1 MEFNYCFITNCKGND
16 MGIMLKDKFGSTF
29 AEMSK
34 LSHAAAKID
43 ETKVYEEANLQ
54 LRPYMW
60 GLLDEAFNSESGL
73 GNIEN
78 FKAFYDSVVKEG
90 KTGLILMEHYT
101 NLDLPGILYL
111 LEKNGEDWAKD
122 MASRIVAVAGMKLNE
137 ASAGVRAFTEGFT
150 RVVIYPTRSLN
161 AVEGKEISEEEKQA
175 EEQRARKINFAAMRA
190 MDSCKK
196 RGQMILVFP
205 SGTRYRP
212 GKPETKRGLRE
223 IDSYLRLFD
232 KMILVSING
241 NCLRINPE
249 NPDDMLA
256 DILEPGKCTFTAS
269 PVIDC
274 KEFRNNVLAKLPA
287 DDPDP
292 KQKTVDA
299 VMEYLEKQHT
309 EVGE

>member
-1 MEFNYCFITNCKGND
+1 
-16 MGIMLKDKFGSTF
+16 MGIMLKDKFGSVF
-29 AEMSK
+29 AEMQK
-34 LSHAAAKID
+34 MSHAAAKIG
-43 ETKVYEEANLQ
+43 ETKVYEEANMQ

-60 GLLDEAFNSESGL
+60 KLLDEAFNSESGL
-73 GNIEN
+73 GNLEN
-78 FKAFYDSVVKEG
+78 YKDFYENVVKQG
-90 KTGLILMEHYT
+90 KSGLILMEHYT

-111 LEKNGEDWAKD
+111 LEKQGEDWAKD
-122 MASRIVAVAGMKLNE
+122 LSSRIVAVAGMKLNE
-137 ASAGVRAFTEGFT
+137 ADAGVRAFTEGFT

-161 AVEGKEISEEEKQA
+161 AVEGKEISEEEKIA
-175 EEQRARKINFAAMRA
+175 EEQKARKINFAAMRA
-190 MDSCKK
+190 MDGCKK
-196 RGQMILVFP
+196 RGQVILVFP

-241 NCLRINPE
+241 NCLRINPD

-256 DILEPGKCTFTAS
+256 DILEPGKCVFTAS

-274 KEFRNNVLAKLPA
+274 KEFRNNILDNLPEGVE
-287 DDPDP
+287 DP

-309 EVGE
+309 EVGA

>member
-1 MEFNYCFITNCKGND
+1 
-16 MGIMLKDKFGSTF
+16 MLKDKFGSVF
-29 AEMSK
+29 AEMQK
-34 LSHAAAKID
+34 MSHAAAKID
-43 ETKVYEEANLQ
+43 ETKVYEEANMQ

-60 GLLDEAFNSESGL
+60 KLLDEAFNSESSL
-73 GNIEN
+73 GNLEN
-78 FKAFYDSVVKEG
+78 YKDFYENVVKQG
-90 KTGLILMEHYT
+90 KSGLILMEHYT

-111 LEKNGEDWAKD
+111 LEKQGEDWAKD
-122 MASRIVAVAGMKLNE
+122 LSSRIVAVAGMKLNE
-137 ASAGVRAFTEGFT
+137 ADAGVRAFTEGFT

-161 AVEGKEISEEEKQA
+161 AVEGKEISEEEKIA
-175 EEQRARKINFAAMRA
+175 EEQKARKINFAAMRA
-190 MDSCKK
+190 MDGCKK
-196 RGQMILVFP
+196 RGQVILVFP

-241 NCLRINPE
+241 NCLRINPD

-256 DILEPGKCTFTAS
+256 DILEPGKCVFTAS

-274 KEFRNNVLAKLPA
+274 KEFRNNILDNLPEGVE
-287 DDPDP
+287 DP

-299 VMEYLEKQHT
+299 VMEYLEKQHSD
-309 EVGE
+309 VGA

>member
-1 MEFNYCFITNCKGND
+1 
-16 MGIMLKDKFGSTF
+16 MGIMLKDKFGSVF
-29 AEMSK
+29 AEMQK
-34 LSHAAAKID
+34 MSHAAAKID
-43 ETKVYEEANLQ
+43 ETKVYEEANMQ

-60 GLLDEAFNSESGL
+60 KLLDEAFNSESGL
-73 GNIEN
+73 GNLEN
-78 FKAFYDSVVKEG
+78 YKDFYENVVKQG
-90 KTGLILMEHYT
+90 KSGLILMEHYT

-111 LEKNGEDWAKD
+111 LEKQGEDWAKD
-122 MASRIVAVAGMKLNE
+122 LSSRIVAVAGMKLNE
-137 ASAGVRAFTEGFT
+137 ADAGVRAFTEGFT

-161 AVEGKEISEEEKQA
+161 AVEGKEISEEEKIA
-175 EEQRARKINFAAMRA
+175 EEQKARKINFAAMRA
-190 MDSCKK
+190 MDGCKK
-196 RGQMILVFP
+196 RGQVILVFP

-241 NCLRINPE
+241 NCLRINPD

-256 DILEPGKCTFTAS
+256 DILEPGKCVFTAS

-274 KEFRNNVLAKLPA
+274 KEFRNNILDNLTEGVE
-287 DDPDP
+287 DP

-299 VMEYLEKQHT
+299 VMEYLEKQHSD
-309 EVGE
+309 VGA

>member
-1 MEFNYCFITNCKGND
+1 
-16 MGIMLKDKFGSTF
+16 MGIMLKDKFGSVF
-29 AEMSK
+29 AEMQK
-34 LSHAAAKID
+34 MSHAAAKID
-43 ETKVYEEANLQ
+43 ETKVYEEANMQ

-60 GLLDEAFNSESGL
+60 KLLDEAFNSESGL
-73 GNIEN
+73 GNLEN
-78 FKAFYDSVVKEG
+78 YKDFYENVVKQG
-90 KTGLILMEHYT
+90 KSGLILMEHYT

-111 LEKNGEDWAKD
+111 LEKQGEDWAKD
-122 MASRIVAVAGMKLNE
+122 LSSRIVAVAGMKLNE
-137 ASAGVRAFTEGFT
+137 ADAGVRAFTEGFT

-161 AVEGKEISEEEKQA
+161 AVEGKEISEEEKIA
-175 EEQRARKINFAAMRA
+175 EEQKARKINFAAMRA
-190 MDSCKK
+190 MDGCKK
-196 RGQMILVFP
+196 RGQVILVFP

-241 NCLRINPE
+241 NCLRINPD

-256 DILEPGKCTFTAS
+256 DILEPGKCVFTAS

-274 KEFRNNVLAKLPA
+274 KEFRNNILDNLPEGVE
-287 DDPDP
+287 DP

-299 VMEYLEKQHT
+299 VMEYLEKQHSD
-309 EVGE
+309 VGV

>member
-1 MEFNYCFITNCKGND
+1 
-16 MGIMLKDKFGSTF
+16 MGMMLKEKFGSVF
-29 AEMSK
+29 SEMLK
-34 LSHAAAKID
+34 KSHAAAKID
-43 ETKVYEEANLQ
+43 ETKVYEEANME

-60 GLLDEAFNSESGL
+60 KLLDEAFTSESGL

-78 FKAFYDSVVKEG
+78 FKAFYETVVKEG

-101 NLDLPGILYL
+101 NIDLPGILYL
-111 LEKNGEDWAKD
+111 LEKQGEEWAKD
-122 MASRIVAVAGMKLNE
+122 MSQRIVAVAGMKLNE
-137 ASAGVRAFTEGFT
+137 ANPGVRAFTEGFT

-161 AVEGKEISEEEKQA
+161 AVEEKEVSEEEKIA

-190 MDSCKK
+190 MDGCKK

-212 GKPETKRGLRE
+212 GKQETKRGLRE

-274 KEFRNNVLAKLPA
+274 KEFRNKVLDNLPEGI
-287 DDPDP
+287 DDP

-299 VMEYLEKQHT
+299 VMEYLEKQHA
-309 EVGE
+309 EIGE

>member
-1 MEFNYCFITNCKGND
+1 
-16 MGIMLKDKFGSTF
+16 MGIMLKDKFGSVF
-29 AEMSK
+29 AEMQK
-34 LSHAAAKID
+34 MSHAAAKID
-43 ETKVYEEANLQ
+43 ETKVYEEANMQ

-60 GLLDEAFNSESGL
+60 KLLDEAFNSESGL
-73 GNIEN
+73 GNLEN
-78 FKAFYDSVVKEG
+78 YKDFYENVVKQG
-90 KTGLILMEHYT
+90 KSGLILMEHYT

-111 LEKNGEDWAKD
+111 LEKQGEDWAKD
-122 MASRIVAVAGMKLNE
+122 LSSRIVAVAGMKLNE
-137 ASAGVRAFTEGFT
+137 ADAGVRAFTEGFT

-161 AVEGKEISEEEKQA
+161 AVEGKEISEEEKIA
-175 EEQRARKINFAAMRA
+175 EEQKARKINFAAMRA
-190 MDSCKK
+190 MDGCKK
-196 RGQMILVFP
+196 RGQVILVFP

-241 NCLRINPE
+241 NCLRINPD

-256 DILEPGKCTFTAS
+256 DILEPGKCVFTAS

-274 KEFRNNVLAKLPA
+274 KKFRNNILDNLPEGVE
-287 DDPDP
+287 DP

-309 EVGE
+309 EVGA

>member
-1 MEFNYCFITNCKGND
+1 
-16 MGIMLKDKFGSTF
+16 MGIMLKDKFGSVF
-29 AEMSK
+29 AEMLK
-34 LSHAAAKID
+34 KSHAAAKID
-43 ETKVYEEANLQ
+43 ETKVYEEANME

-60 GLLDEAFNSESGL
+60 KLLDEAFNSESGL

-122 MASRIVAVAGMKLNE
+122 LSSRIVAVAGMKLNE
-137 ASAGVRAFTEGFT
+137 ANPGVRAFTEGFT

-161 AVEGKEISEEEKQA
+161 AVEGKEISEEEKIA
-175 EEQRARKINFAAMRA
+175 EEQKARKINFAAMRA
-190 MDSCKK
+190 MDGCKK
-196 RGQMILVFP
+196 RGQIILVFP

-232 KMILVSING
+232 LLLPVSING
-241 NCLRINPE
+241 NVLRFNPE
-249 NPDDMLA
+249 DPENMIMDLVTPDVITLTAGKMIECKPFRNK
-256 DILEPGKCTFTAS
+256 ILET
-269 PVIDC
+269 V
-274 KEFRNNVLAKLPA
+274 PA
-287 DDPDP
+287 DHPDP
-292 KQKTVDA
+292 KQVTVDA
-299 VMEYLEKQHT
+299 VMSVLEELHGQ
-309 EVGE
+309 EEE

>member
-1 MEFNYCFITNCKGND
+1 
-16 MGIMLKDKFGSTF
+16 MGIMLKDKFGSVF
-29 AEMSK
+29 AEMQK
-34 LSHAAAKID
+34 MSHAAAKID
-43 ETKVYEEANLQ
+43 ETKVYEEANMQ

-60 GLLDEAFNSESGL
+60 KLLDEAFNSESGL
-73 GNIEN
+73 GNLEN
-78 FKAFYDSVVKEG
+78 YKDFYENVVKQG
-90 KTGLILMEHYT
+90 KSGLILMEHYT

-111 LEKNGEDWAKD
+111 LEKQGEDWAKD
-122 MASRIVAVAGMKLNE
+122 LSSRIVAVAGMKLNE
-137 ASAGVRAFTEGFT
+137 ADAGVRAFTEGFT

-161 AVEGKEISEEEKQA
+161 AVEGKEISEEEKIA
-175 EEQRARKINFAAMRA
+175 EEQKARKINFAAMRA
-190 MDSCKK
+190 MDGCKK
-196 RGQMILVFP
+196 RGQVILVFP

-241 NCLRINPE
+241 NCLRINPD

-256 DILEPGKCTFTAS
+256 DILEPGKCVFTAS

-274 KEFRNNVLAKLPA
+274 REFRNNILDNLPEGVE
-287 DDPDP
+287 DP

-299 VMEYLEKQHT
+299 VMEYLEKQHSD
-309 EVGE
+309 VGA

>member
-1 MEFNYCFITNCKGND
+1 
-16 MGIMLKDKFGSTF
+16 MGILLKDKFGSVF
-29 AEMSK
+29 AEMLTK
-34 LSHAAAKID
+34 SHAAAKID
-43 ETKVYEEANLQ
+43 ETKVYEEANLE

-60 GLLDEAFNSESGL
+60 KLLDEAFNSECGL
-73 GNIEN
+73 GNLEN
-78 FKAFYDSVVKEG
+78 FKAFYDSVTKEG
-90 KTGLILMEHYT
+90 KSGLILMEHFT

-111 LEKNGEDWAKD
+111 LEKQGEEWATD
-122 MASRIVAVAGMKLNE
+122 MSKRIVAVAGMKLNE
-137 ASAGVRAFTEGFT
+137 ANAGVRAFTEGFT

-161 AVEGKEISEEEKQA
+161 AVEGKQISEEEKIA

-190 MDSCKK
+190 MDGCKK

-232 KMILVSING
+232 NMILVSING
-241 NCLRINPE
+241 NCLRINPD

-269 PVIDC
+269 PVINC
-274 KEFRNNVLAKLPA
+274 KEFRNKILDNLPEGVE
-287 DDPDP
+287 DP

-299 VMEYLEKQHT
+299 VMEYLEKQHD
-309 EVGE
+309 EVGF

>member
-1 MEFNYCFITNCKGND
+1 
-16 MGIMLKDKFGSTF
+16 MGIMLKDKFGSVF
-29 AEMSK
+29 AEMQK
-34 LSHAAAKID
+34 MSHAAAKID
-43 ETKVYEEANLQ
+43 ETKVYEEANMQ

-60 GLLDEAFNSESGL
+60 KLLDEAFNSESGL
-73 GNIEN
+73 GNLEN
-78 FKAFYDSVVKEG
+78 YKDFYENVVKQG
-90 KTGLILMEHYT
+90 KSGLILMEHYT

-111 LEKNGEDWAKD
+111 LEKQGEEWAKD
-122 MASRIVAVAGMKLNE
+122 LSSRIVAVAGMKLNE
-137 ASAGVRAFTEGFT
+137 ADAGVRAFTEGFT

-161 AVEGKEISEEEKQA
+161 AVEGKEISEEEKIA
-175 EEQRARKINFAAMRA
+175 EEQKARKINFAAMRA
-190 MDSCKK
+190 MDGCKK
-196 RGQMILVFP
+196 RGQVILVFP

-241 NCLRINPE
+241 NCLRINPD

-256 DILEPGKCTFTAS
+256 DILEPGKCVFTAS

-274 KEFRNNVLAKLPA
+274 KEFRNNILDNLPEGVE
-287 DDPDP
+287 DP

-309 EVGE
+309 EVGA

>member
-1 MEFNYCFITNCKGND
+1 
-16 MGIMLKDKFGSTF
+16 MGIMLKERFGSVF
-29 AEMSK
+29 AEMQK
-34 LSHAAAKID
+34 KSHAAAKID
-43 ETKVYEEANLQ
+43 ESKVYEEANME

-60 GLLDEAFNSESGL
+60 KLLDEAFNSESGL
-73 GNIEN
+73 GNLES

-111 LEKNGEDWAKD
+111 LEKQGETWAKD

-137 ASAGVRAFTEGFT
+137 ADAGVRAFTEGFT

-161 AVEGKEISEEEKQA
+161 AVEGKEISEEEKAA

-249 NPDDMLA
+249 NPEDMLA

-274 KEFRNNVLAKLPA
+274 KEFRNKVLESLPA
-287 DDPDP
+287 DEADP

-299 VMEYLEKQHT
+299 VMEYLEKQHGDD
-309 EVGE
+309 E